1 MNVSNNKSVDKMKD
15 MVRKILSQRTKKTI
29 VDDSLKPSGVLLPLF
44 YKDEKCHILFTKR
57 TEDVEHHKGQI
68 SFPGGSH
75 DEGDETLM
83 ATALRESYEEVGI
96 KSEDVEILGELDDVV
111 TTTRFVISPFVGFIP
126 YPYKFNINANE
137 TDELIEVPIQALLD
151 EKIHRED
158 LMIREGKP
166 CPVYFYHYNNHV
178 IWGATAGILKQFL
191 DLVF

>member
-1 MNVSNNKSVDKMKD
+1 MTTYSDPLDKMKD
-15 MVRKILSQRTKKTI
+15 KIRRVLSQRTKKTI
-29 VDDSLKPSGVLLPLF
+29 IDDSFKPSGVLLPLF
-44 YKDEKCHILFTKR
+44 YKDDKSHILFTKR
-57 TEDVEHHKGQI
+57 TEDLEHHKGQI
-68 SFPGGSH
+68 SFPGGAY

-83 ATALRESYEEVGI
+83 ATALRECYEEVGI
-96 KSEDVEILGELDDVV
+96 KSEDVEILGELDDTV
-111 TTTRFVISPFVGFIP
+111 TTTRFIISPFVGFIP

-151 EKIHRED
+151 EKIYREE

-166 CPVYFYHYNNHV
+166 CQVCFYHYNSHV

>member
-1 MNVSNNKSVDKMKD
+1 MKD
-15 MVRKILSQRTKKTI
+15 KIRRALSQRTKKTI
-29 VDDSLKPSGVLLPLF
+29 VDDNFKPSGVLLPLF
-44 YKDEKCHILFTKR
+44 YKNDKCHILFTKR
-57 TEDVEHHKGQI
+57 TEDVQHHKGQI
-68 SFPGGSH
+68 SFPGGAY

-83 ATALRESYEEVGI
+83 ATALRECYEEVGI

-126 YPYKFNINANE
+126 YPYKFNMNANE

-151 EKIHRED
+151 EKIYREE

-166 CPVYFYHYNNHV
+166 WPVYFYHYNSHI

>member
-1 MNVSNNKSVDKMKD
+1 MKNKIKRV
-15 MVRKILSQRTKKTI
+15 LSQRTKKTI
-29 VDDSLKPSGVLLPLF
+29 VDGNFKPSGVLLPLF
-44 YKDEKCHILFTKR
+44 YKDDKYHILFTKR

-68 SFPGGSH
+68 SFPGGAY

-83 ATALRESYEEVGI
+83 ATALRECYEEVGI

-126 YPYKFNINANE
+126 YPYKFNVNVNE

-151 EKIHRED
+151 EKIYREE
-158 LMIREGKP
+158 LMIREGRP
-166 CPVYFYHYNNHV
+166 CPVYFFHYNSHI